1 MAIVVNVVCSS
12 SLLDEDSGS
21 LLELLEAG
29 AELDELKP
37 VSELLL
43 KATSMELLDED
54 KGAAELETSMLLE
67 EDTASLEL
75 DFASLE
81 LETGT
86 SLDEQLDSALE
97 LLLSAALLLDPG
109 VTLLEERSMCLFV
122 RSIGWFSPCVH
133 TRPVMPFS
141 TSFPNES
148 FCT

>member
-21 LLELLEAG
+21 QLELLEAG

-43 KATSMELLDED
+43 KATSTELLDED
-54 KGAAELETSMLLE
+54 KGAAELET
-67 EDTASLEL
+67 
-75 DFASLE
+75 
-81 LETGT
+81 GT
-86 SLDEQLDSALE
+86 SLDELLDSALE

-109 VTLLEERSMCLFV
+109 VTLLEERSMCLLV